1 MKQKTLIRLYVLLF
15 ATLSRHHSFLK
26 CENSGSSRE
35 TSPPCRPFLEV
46 ILREATLKHQI
57 YGGSKLYLRSIFK
70 LCRKKNHDALIEVQ
84 SLKMEVTEL
93 VLGYRK
99 IKLRLKGVSER
110 LECLRSSLICK
121 KKKNDNIH

>member
-1 MKQKTLIRLYVLLF
+1 MVALNCT
-15 ATLSRHHSFLK
+15 
-26 CENSGSSRE
+26 
-35 TSPPCRPFLEV
+35 
-46 ILREATLKHQI
+46 
-57 YGGSKLYLRSIFK
+57 YGVFSNFVG
-70 LCRKKNHDALIEVQ
+70 KKNHDALSEVQ

-121 KKKNDNIH
+121 KKKKMITYIKKLRASDRLKTSAFFMQRGCKVVTRVQITKFCLS